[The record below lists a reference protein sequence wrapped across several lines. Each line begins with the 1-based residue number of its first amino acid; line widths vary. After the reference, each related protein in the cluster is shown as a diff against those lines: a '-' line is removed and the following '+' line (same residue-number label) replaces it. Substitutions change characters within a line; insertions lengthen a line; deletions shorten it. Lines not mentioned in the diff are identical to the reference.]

1 MNFWRASVLVLL
13 TGLAAL
19 AAAAV
24 GFQVLGFSVS
34 GFAWVVPLVAALLI
48 LLRYPGRVL
57 FPWWIWVAW
66 TLVLVLYL
74 TQARAPHALQ
84 RTIMMISP
92 VVVGMAASTARVS
105 SASALAT
112 LRFLRVLAVALFA
125 AIAWNT
131 GFLFTGVLPEYGAF
145 AASVMTAALLAT
157 VFAAEYSFGRRSSL
171 GWWGVMQLVPLIAFT
186 RTGMIASAL
195 TFPLCFGP
203 IKVGKRLLSLALI
216 GAGGLLIFSTP
227 RMQTRMFYS
236 GSGTFSEM
244 SFDNPDFATGGRST
258 LWPEFAQEIERKP
271 WLGHGA
277 NASER
282 FARVL
287 AEGVEH
293 PHNDWLRLLYDYG
306 YLGAA
311 LFALTLLAQVFHA
324 FLAGRGAQGLTKVF
338 FVCAVS
344 SFVVLSIF
352 MLTDNIVLYAAF
364 FGNLQFALLGLAYG
378 SVGRRKEGG
387 RTPPAPVSPPRG
399 QAGAAPDHQFWDRLD
414 RFRWRLAGDI
424 NDLKGGDTS

>member
-1 MNFWRASVLVLL
+1 
-13 TGLAAL
+13 
-19 AAAAV
+19 
-24 GFQVLGFSVS
+24 
-34 GFAWVVPLVAALLI
+34 
-48 LLRYPGRVL
+48 
-57 FPWWIWVAW
+57 
-66 TLVLVLYL
+66 
-74 TQARAPHALQ
+74 
-84 RTIMMISP
+84 
-92 VVVGMAASTARVS
+92 
-105 SASALAT
+105 
-112 LRFLRVLAVALFA
+112 
-125 AIAWNT
+125 
-131 GFLFTGVLPEYGAF
+131 
-145 AASVMTAALLAT
+145 MTAALLAT

-203 IKVGKRLLSLALI
+203 IKLGKRLLSLALI

-258 LWPEFAQEIERKP
+258 MWPEFAQEIEKKP

-282 FARVL
+282 FAMVL

-324 FLAGRGAQGLTKVF
+324 FLAARRAQGLTKML

-364 FGNLQFALLGLAYG
+364 FGNLQFALLGLAYASAG
-378 SVGRRKEGG
+378 SRKEPRSPISSPRNSPGSGG
-387 RTPPAPVSPPRG
+387 SAQSDRY
-399 QAGAAPDHQFWDRLD
+399 WNRLD
-414 RFRWRLAGDI
+414 RFKWRLAGDI